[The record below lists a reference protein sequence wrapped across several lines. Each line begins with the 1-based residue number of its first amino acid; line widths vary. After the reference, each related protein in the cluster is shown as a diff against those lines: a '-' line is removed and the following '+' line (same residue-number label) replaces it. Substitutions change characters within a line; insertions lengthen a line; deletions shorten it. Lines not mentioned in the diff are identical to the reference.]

1 VSPEKEK
8 RLIEV
13 AQAYEAAVQRAVEL
27 KEKRDKLRASMNEV
41 QKQLEAAA
49 AQAEATE
56 RAMFEV
62 VAAGLPPLPSTYAGD
77 ALQGG
82 QSIVRL
88 SDLGPRIGSPLSTAG
103 RQFAAIQDPPDKAS
117 IMRGIAG
124 AAGYGGGVLP
134 A

>member
-1 VSPEKEK
+1 MSPEKEK

-13 AQAYEAAVQRAVEL
+13 AQAYEAAVQKAVEL

-49 AQAEATE
+49 VEAEANQ

-62 VAAGLPPLPSTYAGD
+62 VAADLPPLPSTYAGD

-88 SDLGPRIGSPLSTAG
+88 SDLGPRIGQAFAGMAAEALPHDEIRRAMKATGNKLSA
-103 RQFAAIQDPPDKAS
+103 
-117 IMRGIAG
+117 
-124 AAGYGGGVLP
+124 
-134 A
+134 

>member
-1 VSPEKEK
+1 MSPEKEK

-13 AQAYEAAVQRAVEL
+13 AQAYEAAVQKAVEL

-41 QKQLEAAA
+41 QKQLEEAAN
-49 AQAEATE
+49 QAEATQ

-62 VAAGLPPLPSTYAGD
+62 VAADLPPLPSMYAGD

-88 SDLGPRIGSPLSTAG
+88 SDLSPRIGSPISVAG
-103 RQFAAIQDPPDKAS
+103 RQFVAMQDPPDKAS

-124 AAGYGGGVLP
+124 AAGY
-134 A
+134 

>member
-1 VSPEKEK
+1 MSPEKEK

-13 AQAYEAAVQRAVEL
+13 AQAYEAAVQKAVEL

-49 AQAEATE
+49 VEAEANQ

-77 ALQGG
+77 VLQGG
-82 QSIVRL
+82 QPIVRL
-88 SDLGPRIGSPLSTAG
+88 SDFGPRIGGPISIAG
-103 RQFAAIQDPPDKAS
+103 RQFAAMQDPPDKAS
-117 IMRGIAG
+117 IMRGIVG
-124 AAGYGGGVLP
+124 AAGYCGGGQN